1 MDEVFNF
8 SPEFVSKSEL
18 EILADWYTAQIKI
31 TDCKIAAA
39 KTSEEHKLA
48 RKEKFTLMQRRYY
61 LRICARNRQ
70 SQN

>member
-1 MDEVFNF
+1 MSEVFNF

-18 EILADWYTAQIKI
+18 EILAEWYTEQIKNA
-31 TDCKIAAA
+31 DMKIAAA
-39 KTSEEHKLA
+39 GSGASYKLA

-61 LRICARNRQ
+61 LRICIRNRT